1 MVGHSETEEQGMN
14 HGREARKI
22 GKNNEQKPETDE
34 RNQTETFTRKVGT
47 ERKWNQGAKKLEQK
61 CAMRWKLN

>member
-47 ERKWNQGAKKLEQK
+47 E
-61 CAMRWKLN
+61 